1 MKLVI
6 LAGGLGSRLSEE
18 TSIKPKPM
26 VEIGG
31 KPIIWHIMKLYSY
44 FGINDF
50 IVCCGYKGFLIKE
63 YFKNYFLHNS
73 NITISLRDNNL
84 TFHENKT
91 EQWKITLVDTG
102 NESMTGGRLKRVKDY
117 IKDDTFCMTYG
128 DGLADVNIK
137 QLIEFHK
144 KHGRLATLTATRPQ
158 ARFGALK
165 IMNDTNKVDL
175 FEEKP
180 RGDGNWV
187 NGGFFVLN
195 FGVIDK
201 IKNDKSVW
209 ETEILKNLSSEGELY
224 AFKHNGFWMPMDTL
238 RDKNMLNEL
247 WKSGKADWKIW

>member
-1 MKLVI
+1 
-6 LAGGLGSRLSEE
+6 
-18 TSIKPKPM
+18 
-26 VEIGG
+26 
-31 KPIIWHIMKLYSY
+31 
-44 FGINDF
+44 
-50 IVCCGYKGFLIKE
+50 
-63 YFKNYFLHNS
+63 
-73 NITISLRDNNL
+73 
-84 TFHENKT
+84 
-91 EQWKITLVDTG
+91 
-102 NESMTGGRLKRVKDY
+102 
-117 IKDDTFCMTYG
+117 
-128 DGLADVNIK
+128 
-137 QLIEFHK
+137 
-144 KHGRLATLTATRPQ
+144 
-158 ARFGALK
+158 
-165 IMNDTNKVDL
+165 MNDTNKVDL